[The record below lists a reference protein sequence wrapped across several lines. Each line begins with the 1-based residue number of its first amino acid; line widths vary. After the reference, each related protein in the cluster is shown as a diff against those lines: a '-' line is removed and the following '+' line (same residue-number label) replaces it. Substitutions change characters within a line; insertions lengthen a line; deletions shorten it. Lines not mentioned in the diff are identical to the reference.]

1 MTGAAEFWHW
11 DSISYVANFLLNDP
25 TEMEGG
31 DLEIIKMEKRAGMA
45 ALEAGKI
52 RPEQVRSAYL
62 AMGSVLHFDFT

>member
-25 TEMEGG
+25 AEMEGG

-45 ALEAGKI
+45 ALEAGRI
-52 RPEQVRSAYL
+52 RPDQVRSDYPGTA
-62 AMGSVLHFDFT
+62 SVLRCVFT